1 MRLKITESKNAK
13 SLYVIKSV
21 YQKATKSN
29 TSKIV
34 EKLGTYE
41 ELKKKLNGDDPI
53 EWAKKYVEELNRKEK
68 EKSEDI
74 MVRLSPMKP
83 LEKER
88 TLLFNGGYLFLQKIY
103 YELGLNKLT
112 ADISLK
118 YKIEYDLDSILSRL
132 LYSRII
138 YPSSKRSTCE
148 LSSRY
153 IEAPDFSL
161 HQVYRAL
168 EVLCKESD

>member
-21 YQKATKSN
+21 YKKAPKSN

-88 TLLFNGGYLFLQKIY
+88 TLLFN
-103 YELGLNKLT
+103 
-112 ADISLK
+112 
-118 YKIEYDLDSILSRL
+118 
-132 LYSRII
+132 
-138 YPSSKRSTCE
+138 
-148 LSSRY
+148 
-153 IEAPDFSL
+153 
-161 HQVYRAL
+161 
-168 EVLCKESD
+168 

>member
-83 LEKER
+83 PL
-88 TLLFNGGYLFLQKIY
+88 
-103 YELGLNKLT
+103 
-112 ADISLK
+112 
-118 YKIEYDLDSILSRL
+118 
-132 LYSRII
+132 
-138 YPSSKRSTCE
+138 KRSVR
-148 LSSRY
+148 SFSM
-153 IEAPDFSL
+153 EAISFFRKFIMKWD
-161 HQVYRAL
+161 
-168 EVLCKESD
+168 